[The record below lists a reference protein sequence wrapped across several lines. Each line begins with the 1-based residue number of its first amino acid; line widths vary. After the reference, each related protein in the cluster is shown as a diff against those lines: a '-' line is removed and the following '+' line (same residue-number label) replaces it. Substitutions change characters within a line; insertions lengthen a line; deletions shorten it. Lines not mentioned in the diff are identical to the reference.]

1 VDKKGG
7 DGNSDTLFL
16 GIYVSAAIME
26 IEIEEEFL
34 ERSWVCKGWLIS
46 TAVMWRGWDDY
57 NLSWA
62 KFNPLNS
69 YTLLTS
75 LSDLASSH

>member
-34 ERSWVCKGWLIS
+34 ERS
-46 TAVMWRGWDDY
+46 
-57 NLSWA
+57 
-62 KFNPLNS
+62 
-69 YTLLTS
+69 
-75 LSDLASSH
+75 